1 MDSRRRCLRQIG
13 QRART
18 FWRGR
23 GYIVEAC
30 FRLICARL
38 SLVVLPL
45 KRLMGLHSLSWSKD
59 NLLFHEVRLATEEE
73 QQQARAIGW
82 AVTKTAAHLPID
94 ARCLAQALAARAM
107 LRRRGIASM
116 MHIGVARPDA
126 TSLEAHAWLEAA
138 GIGVTGY
145 PIAPSL
151 RVIGQLHTEGV
162 KRR

>member
-1 MDSRRRCLRQIG
+1 VDSRRRCLRQIG

-18 FWRGR
+18 VWRGR
-23 GYIVEAC
+23 DYIVEAC

-59 NLLFHEVRLATEEE
+59 NLFFHEVRLATEEE

-94 ARCLAQALAARAM
+94 A
-107 LRRRGIASM
+107 
-116 MHIGVARPDA
+116 
-126 TSLEAHAWLEAA
+126 
-138 GIGVTGY
+138 
-145 PIAPSL
+145 
-151 RVIGQLHTEGV
+151 
-162 KRR
+162 